1 MNTYVRTDC
10 VDGASYLSA
19 NKEYKVY
26 EASDDGGFIEDDL
39 GRSAF
44 VYFDRSS
51 HIGDSKWEVVRK

>member
-1 MNTYVRTDC
+1 MRTNC

-19 NKEYKVY
+19 NKEYLVHD
-26 EASDDGGFIEDDL
+26 AGDDGGFIEDDL

-51 HIGDSKWEVVRK
+51 HIGNSKWEVVRK